1 MGMERIGSGL
11 MIEKWKEQAGTF
23 KDNFIKAVPI
33 ILFYLVVFYGVI
45 FLFGTSYLLLVS
57 VVTTTFKLN
66 YQKQFRW
73 KNVFSLGMEQLILCV
88 LAFAAQQSMVLCVLM
103 NGLVPFLLVFLRT
116 TRFNQRGYFT
126 NAMVFVFLQLR
137 PVDKEGLLPQLGVY
151 VCILCALAAAMRLWA
166 FWHRKEKEDLA
177 VKEGLGAMAFRFG
190 ELSQGKEIRGISAE
204 MAAIQNRFYSGGQAA
219 RRVGGNGTVSVPY
232 IFALLFQRTAY
243 FVVDYLQQKN
253 TFSEPDRVLFG
264 RLSKYLEQVKEQLN
278 EENNE
283 PLIQTAGEILNE
295 INEVSEITRLF
306 TRNLMHLLVFALKTI
321 TEKEKTQDDGR
332 IDWRHFFQ
340 EKRERL
346 HPNQFEMRFALRL
359 SLVLMVSFSI
369 SRCLNITH
377 SYWLPLNAFLL
388 VQPMYEESTRRLK
401 NRILGTAA
409 GSVVVFF
416 ILMYLQSITAH
427 FILSAV
433 LISFMYSFTPGSI
446 QQVSFSTG
454 FALTLASLSLNSTT
468 AVELRL
474 IYVLAA
480 VLLVLFANRF
490 CFPTSLYGQFRFNL
504 REVVHMET
512 DYLDFLR
519 IGCRRR
525 IDYTVMEDAL
535 AQFGLTYGQAM
546 EYLSKNKEEEMER
559 CMGLLNVLWRMVAEV
574 EQMVF
579 YVTTETVTAAEREQI
594 IAFAVQMQGFLKKIG
609 EGQTDLYIEEGADN
623 GLEPK
628 NEFFLGYLMEKY
640 RENMRKLRDICAKET
655 SMRAYFAEN
664 GESFRFG

>member
-1 MGMERIGSGL
+1 MGSGFML
-11 MIEKWKEQAGTF
+11 EKGKEHIGKF
-23 KDNFIKAVPI
+23 RDNFVKAVPVI
-33 ILFYLVVFYGVI
+33 VFYLVVFYGVI

-57 VVTTTFKLN
+57 VATTTFKLN
-66 YQKQFRW
+66 YQKQFCF
-73 KNVFSLGMEQLILCV
+73 KAVLSLGVEQLVLCV
-88 LAFAAQQSMVLCVLM
+88 LAFAAQQSMLLCVLL

-116 TRFNQRGYFT
+116 TRFNQRGYFI
-126 NAMVFVFLQLR
+126 NGMVFVFLQLR
-137 PVDKEGLLPQLGVY
+137 PVDKEGLLPQLLVY
-151 VCILCALAAAMRLWA
+151 LCILCVLAAAMKLWA
-166 FWHRKEKEDLA
+166 FLHRKEKDYPA
-177 VKEGLGAMAFRFG
+177 VREGLGAIASRFQ
-190 ELSQGKEIRGISAE
+190 ELSEGKQVRGISAE
-204 MAAIQNRFYSGGQAA
+204 MAAIQNRFYAGGQAA
-219 RRVGGNGTVSVPY
+219 RRVSENRTVSVPY

-243 FVVDYLQQKN
+243 FVVDYHQQKN
-253 TFSEPDRVLFG
+253 PFSRADRVLFAK
-264 RLSKYLEQVKEQLN
+264 LSEYLEQVRDQLN
-278 EENNE
+278 EEDNE
-283 PLIQTAGEILNE
+283 PLIQRAGEILNE
-295 INEVSEITRLF
+295 IHEVSETASLF
-306 TRNLMHLLVFALKTI
+306 TRNFMHLLVFALKII
-321 TEKEKTQDDGR
+321 TEKEREQDDSH

-340 EKRERL
+340 EKKERL

-359 SLVLMVSFSI
+359 SIVLIISFSI

-409 GSVVVFF
+409 GSVAIFF
-416 ILMYLQSITAH
+416 ILMYLKSITAH

-474 IYVLAA
+474 VYVLAA
-480 VLLVLFANRF
+480 VVLVLFANRF
-490 CFPTSLYGQFRFNL
+490 CFPTSLYEQFRFNL

-525 IDYTVMEDAL
+525 IDYSVMEDAL

-546 EYLSKNKEEEMER
+546 EYLTKNRAEEVER
-559 CMGLLNVLWRMVAEV
+559 YMGFLNVLWRMVAEV

-579 YVTTETVTAAEREQI
+579 YVTTESITAGERDGI
-594 IAFAVQMQGFLKKIG
+594 ISFAIQMQGALKKIS
-609 EGQTDLYIEEGADN
+609 EGQTELNMENAAES

-628 NEFFLGYLMEKY
+628 NDFFLGHLMEKY
-640 RENMRKLRDICAKET
+640 IGNMRKLNNICRKDPALQ
-655 SMRAYFAEN
+655 AYFVEK
-664 GESFRFG
+664 GES